1 MRRTLTSAARVA
13 TLVGCLILTSCATTS
28 ALHNFEKRGLAS
40 WYGPRHH
47 GKKTASGEIF
57 DMEKMT
63 AAHRTLPFGTWVR
76 VRSEIDGKEVRV
88 RINDRGP
95 YAGRR
100 ILDVSRAAAEQLG
113 MLSRGELQVE
123 LSFDP

>member
-1 MRRTLTSAARVA
+1 MIRAIALAFIASSILVA
-13 TLVGCLILTSCATTS
+13 CATS
-28 ALHNFEKRGLAS
+28 PLQPEMRGRAS

-57 DMEKMT
+57 DMNQLT

-76 VRSEIDGKEVRV
+76 VKSLMDAKEVRV

-95 YAGRR
+95 YSGGR
-100 ILDVSRAAAEQLG
+100 IID
-113 MLSRGELQVE
+113 LSREAAKRLDMLTRGEIEVE
-123 LSFDP
+123 LSVEP